1 MTDKTDNADANDNQ
15 LASQILSKLADD
27 YLKEKKRKRLWST
40 FFKLTFLT
48 LLILILWFYWR
59 SDKSTTEPNQQH
71 VALIDIQGVI
81 FENSINSNADDIAKS
96 LRSAFSDKKVKAII
110 LRINSPGGSAVQAD
124 YVFNEIIRLRQENPD
139 MPVYAVCT
147 DMCASAAYYIAVA
160 SDAIYANPA
169 SLVGSIGV
177 LYNGFGFTG
186 AMEKL
191 GIERRLFTSNQ
202 HKGFMDPFS
211 PANAA
216 EEQHLQTLINGVFTQ
231 FKQSVITG
239 RGDRLGDNDT
249 IFSGLFWNGMDAKKL
264 GLIDGFGSTGS
275 VARDILGIDIIVD
288 YTVKPNYFER
298 LARELGVSASSH
310 FAQQIGLQSQGLR

>member
-1 MTDKTDNADANDNQ
+1 MTDKTENARADENP
-15 LASQILSKLADD
+15 LAGQILSKLADD
-27 YLKEKKRKRLWST
+27 YLKEKKRKRRWSI
-40 FFKLTFLT
+40 FFKLAFLT
-48 LLILILWFYWR
+48 LFILILWLNWR
-59 SDKSTTEPNQQH
+59 GEKPTTEPSEKH

-81 FENSINSNADDIAKS
+81 FENSITSNADDIAKS
-96 LRSAFSDKKVKAII
+96 LRSAFGNKKVKAII

-124 YVFNEIIRLRQENPD
+124 YVFNEIMRLRQENPD

-160 SDAIYANPA
+160 SDEIYANPS

-191 GIERRLFTSNQ
+191 GIDRRLVTSGQ

-211 PANAA
+211 PTNKM
-216 EEQHLQTLINGVFTQ
+216 EEKHLQTLIDGVFTQ
-231 FKQSVITG
+231 FKQSVIQG
-239 RGDRLGDNDT
+239 RGDRLGDDNI
-249 IFSGLFWNGMDAKKL
+249 IFSGLFWNGMDAQKL

-275 VARDILGIDIIVD
+275 VARDVLGTDVIVD

-310 FAQQIGLQSQGLR
+310 FSRQIGLQPQGLQ